1 MRRPLRVG
9 LGGCVYHVLNR
20 ANGRLRL
27 FHKDG
32 DYEAFERT
40 LGESLEHVPGLR
52 LLGYCVLPNHWHLS
66 VWPRRDGQLSDFGHW
81 LRPTHTQRRHAHFHN
96 AGVGHL
102 YQGRCKSF
110 AKRGQVGR
118 TPFRSLNL
126 C

>member
-32 DYEAFERT
+32 DYEAFEHT

-81 LRPTHTQRRHAHFHN
+81 LHPPTRN
-96 AGVGHL
+96 AGTRISTTLASATFTKAAASLSQSEAKLVGHL
-102 YQGRCKSF
+102 F
-110 AKRGQVGR
+110 V
-118 TPFRSLNL
+118 P
-126 C
+126 